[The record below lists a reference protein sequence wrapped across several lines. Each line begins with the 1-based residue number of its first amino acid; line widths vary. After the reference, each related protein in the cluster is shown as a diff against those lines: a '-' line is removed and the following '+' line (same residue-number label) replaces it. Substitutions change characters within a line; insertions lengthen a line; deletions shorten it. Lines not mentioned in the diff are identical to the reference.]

1 VTKAL
6 ESRQI
11 AKEKPVRITIR
22 GNNLTVSQKDSD
34 YLERKLQR
42 LERMLDERCEAD
54 VELRIEGN
62 RKVAD
67 SHVVEVSLLID
78 GLLLRG
84 EAAASTF
91 RAAADEVVDKLE
103 RRTVDAKERPRDRRR
118 AEQVRFVEA
127 ETRATPTA
135 VPETGEESRV
145 VKVKRFAIEPMFEED
160 AISRMDELGHTFFIF
175 VNAENERVAV
185 LYRRRDGRLGL
196 IEPVIGG
203 SYRPIDQ
210 A

>member
-1 VTKAL
+1 MRT
-6 ESRQI
+6 
-11 AKEKPVRITIR
+11 TIR
-22 GNNLTVSQKDSD
+22 GKNLTVSDKDSA
-34 YLERKLQR
+34 YIERKLQR

-54 VELRIEGN
+54 VELRLEGN

-67 SHVVEVSLLID
+67 SHIVEVSLLLD
-78 GLLLRG
+78 GLSLRG
-84 EAAASTF
+84 EGAASTF

-118 AEQVRFVEA
+118 AEQVRFEAAA
-127 ETRATPTA
+127 ETEPLPP
-135 VPETGEESRV
+135 PEAGEESRV

-175 VNAENERVAV
+175 VDAENERVAV

-203 SYRPIDQ
+203 TYRPSD
-210 A
+210 

>member
-1 VTKAL
+1 M
-6 ESRQI
+6 
-11 AKEKPVRITIR
+11 PVRTTIR
-22 GNNLTVSQKDSD
+22 GKNLTVSEKDGD
-34 YLERKLQR
+34 YIERKLQR

-54 VELRIEGN
+54 VELRLEGN

-67 SHVVEVSLLID
+67 SHVVAVSLLID
-78 GLLLRG
+78 GLSLRG

-118 AEQVRFVEA
+118 AEQVRYEA
-127 ETRATPTA
+127 TA
-135 VPETGEESRV
+135 DAGPGAPPETGEDPRV

-160 AISRMDELGHTFFIF
+160 AISRMEELGHTFFIF
-175 VNAENERVAV
+175 VNAENERVSV

-203 SYRPIDQ
+203 TYRP
-210 A
+210 AG

>member
-1 VTKAL
+1 M
-6 ESRQI
+6 
-11 AKEKPVRITIR
+11 RITIR
-22 GNNLTVSQKDSD
+22 GKNLTVSEKDD
-34 YLERKLQR
+34 AYIERKLQR

-54 VELRIEGN
+54 VELRLEGN

-67 SHVVEVSLLID
+67 SHVVEVSLIID

-91 RAAADEVVDKLE
+91 RAAADQVVDKLQ
-103 RRTVDAKERPRDRRR
+103 RRTVDARERPRVRRR
-118 AEQVRFVEA
+118 STPVRNAVAEPAAAPAVGAEEA
-127 ETRATPTA
+127 AEPDDE
-135 VPETGEESRV
+135 PRV

-160 AISRMDELGHTFFIF
+160 AISRMEELGHTFFIF

-185 LYRRRDGRLGL
+185 LYQRRDGRLGL

-203 SYRPIDQ
+203 PYR
-210 A
+210 AG

>member
-1 VTKAL
+1 MRT
-6 ESRQI
+6 
-11 AKEKPVRITIR
+11 TIR
-22 GNNLTVSQKDSD
+22 GKNLTVSEKDSD
-34 YLERKLQR
+34 YIERKLQR

-54 VELRIEGN
+54 VELRLEGN

-118 AEQVRFVEA
+118 AEQVRFEA
-127 ETRATPTA
+127 MPAAPRA
-135 VPETGEESRV
+135 GRGDSR
-145 VKVKRFAIEPMFEED
+145 
-160 AISRMDELGHTFFIF
+160 
-175 VNAENERVAV
+175 
-185 LYRRRDGRLGL
+185 
-196 IEPVIGG
+196 
-203 SYRPIDQ
+203 
-210 A
+210 

>member
-1 VTKAL
+1 MRT
-6 ESRQI
+6 
-11 AKEKPVRITIR
+11 TIR
-22 GNNLTVSQKDSD
+22 GKNLTVSEKDGD
-34 YLERKLQR
+34 YIERKLQR

-54 VELRIEGN
+54 VELRLEGN

-67 SHVVEVSLLID
+67 SHVVAVSLLID
-78 GLLLRG
+78 GLSLRG

-118 AEQVRFVEA
+118 AEQVRYEA
-127 ETRATPTA
+127 TTEEGPGAPLE
-135 VPETGEESRV
+135 PGEDPRV

-160 AISRMDELGHTFFIF
+160 AISRMEELGHTFFIF

-203 SYRPIDQ
+203 TYRPTD
-210 A
+210 

>member
-1 VTKAL
+1 M
-6 ESRQI
+6 
-11 AKEKPVRITIR
+11 PVRTTIR
-22 GNNLTVSQKDSD
+22 GKNLTVSEKDSD
-34 YLERKLQR
+34 YIERKLQR

-54 VELRIEGN
+54 VELRLEGN

-78 GLLLRG
+78 GLSLRG

-91 RAAADEVVDKLE
+91 HAAADEVVDKLE

-118 AEQVRFVEA
+118 AEQVRYEA
-127 ETRATPTA
+127 TA
-135 VPETGEESRV
+135 VAGTGVPPEPGEDPRV

-160 AISRMDELGHTFFIF
+160 AISRMEDLGHTFFIF
-175 VNAENERVAV
+175 VNAENERVSV

-203 SYRPIDQ
+203 TYRP
-210 A
+210 AG

>member
-1 VTKAL
+1 MRT
-6 ESRQI
+6 
-11 AKEKPVRITIR
+11 TIR
-22 GNNLTVSQKDSD
+22 GKNLTVSDKDSD
-34 YLERKLQR
+34 YIERKLQR

-54 VELRIEGN
+54 VELRLEGN

-67 SHVVEVSLLID
+67 SHIVEVSLLID
-78 GLLLRG
+78 GLSLRG
-84 EAAASTF
+84 EGAASTF

-118 AEQVRFVEA
+118 AEQVRFEA
-127 ETRATPTA
+127 AAEPG
-135 VPETGEESRV
+135 PGEAAEMGDQSRV

-160 AISRMDELGHTFFIF
+160 ALSRMEELGHTFFIF

-196 IEPVIGG
+196 IEPVIAG
-203 SYRPIDQ
+203 SYRPSE
-210 A
+210 

>member
-1 VTKAL
+1 M
-6 ESRQI
+6 
-11 AKEKPVRITIR
+11 PVRTTIR
-22 GNNLTVSQKDSD
+22 GKNLTVSDKDSE
-34 YLERKLQR
+34 YIERKLQR

-54 VELRIEGN
+54 VELRLEGN

-78 GLLLRG
+78 GLSLRG
-84 EAAASTF
+84 EGAASTF

-118 AEQVRFVEA
+118 AEQVRFEA
-127 ETRATPTA
+127 AAEAAP
-135 VPETGEESRV
+135 VPPLETGDESRV

-160 AISRMDELGHTFFIF
+160 AISRMEELGHTFFIF

-203 SYRPIDQ
+203 TYRPSE
-210 A
+210 

>member
-1 VTKAL
+1 M
-6 ESRQI
+6 
-11 AKEKPVRITIR
+11 PVRTTIR
-22 GNNLTVSQKDSD
+22 GKNLTVSQKDSD

-118 AEQVRFVEA
+118 AEQVRFEEA
-127 ETRATPTA
+127 AARALPA
-135 VPETGEESRV
+135 GPEGGEESRV

-160 AISRMDELGHTFFIF
+160 AISRMEELGHTFFIF

-203 SYRPIDQ
+203 SYRPTE
-210 A
+210 

>member
-1 VTKAL
+1 MRT
-6 ESRQI
+6 
-11 AKEKPVRITIR
+11 TIR
-22 GNNLTVSQKDSD
+22 GKNLAVTDKDST
-34 YLERKLQR
+34 YIERKLQR

-54 VELRIEGN
+54 VELRLEGN

-91 RAAADEVVDKLE
+91 RAATDEVVDKLE

-118 AEQVRFVEA
+118 AEQVRYNEA
-127 ETRATPTA
+127 AAKVGPG
-135 VPETGEESRV
+135 PEREAAEDSRV

-160 AISRMDELGHTFFIF
+160 ALSRMEELGHTFFIF

-185 LYRRRDGRLGL
+185 LYRRRDGRYGL

-203 SYRPIDQ
+203 AYGASD
-210 A
+210 